1 MNSSI
6 CQLTASAAMA
16 PRQRTAKAT
25 KVEDRKK
32 QSTVPKYMFFAKSS
46 LAPYPDEAG
55 NPLYSGDVDA
65 IEFLEPKAIAKSR
78 TTGNCEYLHRPGMA
92 LSLAAA
98 ALNTGFSELQTHK
111 GKLQGAEACAQFLK
125 KHPDLLKSIKVL
137 DTGKTRTPDTNAVEK
152 AVGKLVDALLSM
164 TPEDR
169 KGLADLVISAGR
181 FYIFAMNALETQD
194 LMTNPKIYARKL
206 EKATGRQ
213 SKAWAAWLKSP
224 EDADKKTMLSRS
236 LDEKVQGN
244 AKKQKKSKAKTKDAV
259 VETQNTDSSSC
270 TSKESS
276 AATAPRRKR
285 KPSASS
291 QSAEK
296 RSKHARKPTEEASP
310 LSPESSSNA
319 EDESQTALL
328 AWEAKEIQLV
338 ARDVNNGL
346 LNYEDKKKRLTLAG
360 IVALLDNIPTDVLKL
375 GDLLGT
381 QQTLK
386 AMSRLPKPD
395 QVKKI
400 LTKMQDL
407 FTRALG
413 AHGLSLSTDAE
424 ADKDKPED
432 D

>member
-1 MNSSI
+1 
-6 CQLTASAAMA
+6 MA
-16 PRQRTAKAT
+16 PRQRTAKAA

-98 ALNTGFSELQTHK
+98 ALDTGFSELQTHK

-137 DTGKTRTPDTNAVEK
+137 DTGKTRTPDTKAVEK
-152 AVGKLVDALLSM
+152 ALLSM

-169 KGLADLVISAGR
+169 KGLADLAISAGR

-224 EDADKKTMLSRS
+224 EDADKMKTMLSRS
-236 LDEKVQGN
+236 LDEKIQGN

-259 VETQNTDSSSC
+259 VEAQNTDSSSC

-328 AWEAKEIQLV
+328 AWEAKDIQLV
-338 ARDVNNGL
+338 AQDVNNGL

-375 GDLLGT
+375 GDFLGT

-386 AMSRLPKPD
+386 AMSRLPKPE
-395 QVKKI
+395 QVRKI

-407 FTRALG
+407 VTRALA
-413 AHGLSLSTDAE
+413 AHGLSLQASPQAD
-424 ADKDKPED
+424 DKDKPQKD
-432 D
+432 DQ